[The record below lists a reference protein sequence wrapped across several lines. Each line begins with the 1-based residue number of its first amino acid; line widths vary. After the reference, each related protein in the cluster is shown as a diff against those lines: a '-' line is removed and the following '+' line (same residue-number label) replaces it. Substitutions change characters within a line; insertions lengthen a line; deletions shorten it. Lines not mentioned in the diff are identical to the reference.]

1 MPGKIKYSEFYLGTE
16 VTSPRSYFQDQFN
29 AINRNSGLLSRI
41 SDAVS
46 RVINSTINLL
56 DSDEGASEPCRCCG
70 EWYAMLDMSL
80 SISHEW
86 WINEVSGIVMCRHRT
101 LEAGANVKVVPLMC
115 RNCLN
120 ENIRECNDCGG
131 LYDKYFWGECKSCL
145 CDPRFSPYEE
155 GLNGQ
160 SVRVVTQS
168 RCNACDRMIDNIN
181 QSDIDKAT
189 MEGQCWR
196 CWSRRYINEWNYK
209 PNSWK
214 ALMHRNDSGNTVLYG
229 IENEVAVRRGP
240 AAFVNSVYNEMPRRA
255 FVKRDGSINTD
266 EGIEVVTHPMSYK
279 YLLDNKKKM
288 AEPYK
293 RKYTNGRVRADRLA
307 SCGLHVHVSRNSFR
321 SPGHVYRFALLLA
334 TPLARKMS
342 RRRSEYWRQR
352 TQAHRYCRELL
363 PEASEVQTWFMN
375 MERMYNDNR
384 YRHVNITNSHTVEA
398 RIFQGTTNPNKIV
411 KAVEFTKLALE
422 ASKYSSN
429 NTATEGLMIALTKKY
444 YDQYSHIVD
453 DVCNYEGSL

>member
-1 MPGKIKYSEFYLGTE
+1 MLE
-16 VTSPRSYFQDQFN
+16 D
-29 AINRNSGLLSRI
+29 
-41 SDAVS
+41 D
-46 RVINSTINLL
+46 
-56 DSDEGASEPCRCCG
+56 DEASEPCRCCS
-70 EWYAMLDMSL
+70 EYYAISDMSL
-80 SISHEW
+80 SISQEW
-86 WINEVSGIVMCRHRT
+86 WINETNGIVRCRRN
-101 LEAGANVKVVPLMC
+101 LEVSSNVKVVPLMC
-115 RNCLN
+115 RRCLN
-120 ENIRECNDCGG
+120 DNVLECYHCRK
-131 LYDKYFWGECKSCL
+131 LYDCFFWGECKGCGTATERVNRTS
-145 CDPRFSPYEE
+145 
-155 GLNGQ
+155 G
-160 SVRVVTQS
+160 RVVTEN
-168 RCNACDRMIDNIN
+168 RCNACDRTIVDN
-181 QSDIDKAT
+181 QSDIDKAI

-209 PNSWK
+209 PNNWK

-240 AAFVNSVYNEMPRRA
+240 AAFVNAVYSEMPRGA
-255 FVKRDGSINTD
+255 FVKRDGSISTD

-279 YLLDNKKKM
+279 YLLNNKGKI

-375 MERMYNDNR
+375 MERIYNDNR

-444 YDQYSHIVD
+444 YDQYSHIVE
-453 DVCNYEGSL
+453 DVCNYERSL

>member
-1 MPGKIKYSEFYLGTE
+1 LGTE
-16 VTSPRSYFQDQFN
+16 VNSPRSYFEHHFHH
-29 AINRNSGLLSRI
+29 INHDSALSDDI
-41 SDAVS
+41 YDTLE
-46 RVINSTINLL
+46 RVINNTIRILEDNN
-56 DSDEGASEPCRCCG
+56 EITQPCRCCG
-70 EWYAMLDMSL
+70 EWRRMGDMSL
-80 SISHEW
+80 AISHEW
-86 WINEVSGIVMCRHRT
+86 WINETNGIIACSNRA
-101 LEAGANVKVVPLMC
+101 LEDSSNVRVVPLMC
-115 RNCLN
+115 RRCLN
-120 ENIRECNDCGG
+120 DNIHECDCCGM
-131 LYDKYFWGECKSCL
+131 LYDNYFWGDCKSCGTVSE
-145 CDPRFSPYEE
+145 RV
-155 GLNGQ
+155 NRVTQVQ
-160 SVRVVTQS
+160 SVRVATEN
-168 RCNACDRMIDNIN
+168 RCNDCDRMIVDN
-181 QSDIDKAT
+181 QSDIDKAV

-209 PNSWK
+209 PSNWK

-229 IENEVAVRRGP
+229 IENEVAIRNNP
-240 AAFVNSVYNEMPRRA
+240 AAFIKAVYNEMPRRT
-255 FVKRDGSINTD
+255 FIKRDGSISTD
-266 EGIEVVTHPMSYK
+266 EGIEVVAHPMSYK
-279 YLLDNKKKM
+279 YLLDNKKKI

-307 SCGLHVHVSRNSFR
+307 SCGLHIHVSRNSFR

-363 PEASEVQTWFMN
+363 PAASEVQTWFMN
-375 MERMYNDNR
+375 MERIYNDNR

-429 NTATEGLMIALTKKY
+429 NTATEGLMIALAKKY
-444 YDQYSHIVD
+444 HNQYSHIVD